1 MPAARIHQAS
11 ACEDRGGCGKD
22 CSSGSRNSYEGP
34 SPEVS
39 KAQNTLRLGVN
50 IRLSS
55 LLQEREELV
64 LLQAGRGR
72 NRAKSAM

>member
-22 CSSGSRNSYEGP
+22 CSSGRRNSYEGP